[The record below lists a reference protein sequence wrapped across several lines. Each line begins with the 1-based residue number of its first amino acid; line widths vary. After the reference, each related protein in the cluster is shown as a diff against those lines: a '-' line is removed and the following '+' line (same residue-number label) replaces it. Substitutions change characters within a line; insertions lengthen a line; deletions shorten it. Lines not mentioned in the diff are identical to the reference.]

1 MPIYQGK
8 TASCLTP
15 NTVSKKPVAHLSSPN
30 VNLWITTNQAFRFCG
45 GLFSFFGTEVSSRAQ
60 KTHFVNFTLNR
71 RGGYYPPGTSLRG
84 GWGWVAERVAY
95 ALRRFLRRG
104 QGPLGAKVASLA
116 VRVAILPHL
125 RRTLFAVSPT
135 GRAHRLRP
143 ALRSNFRFAMPA
155 RRCDLSWENLCGAA
169 GAAVRSSA
177 PSCVSMASCET
188 HLARFCRET
197 PPDGGAPFAGAN
209 ARGRSPLSLAVTTV
223 SFRRKRWGN
232 IQKLKRFHPSTA
244 NAVPLP

>member
-30 VNLWITTNQAFRFCG
+30 VNLWITKNQAFRFCG

-71 RGGYYPPGTSLRG
+71 RGGYYPPVTSLRG

-116 VRVAILPHL
+116 VRVAILPRLH
-125 RRTLFAVSPT
+125 RTLFASSRQTPLFRCFALRNAGSRFVAAPLPQKSCDFRGPLLTT

-143 ALRSNFRFAMPA
+143 PYRRGSAA
-155 RRCDLSWENLCGAA
+155 RQSEIRIQSE
-169 GAAVRSSA
+169 
-177 PSCVSMASCET
+177 
-188 HLARFCRET
+188 
-197 PPDGGAPFAGAN
+197 
-209 ARGRSPLSLAVTTV
+209 SL
-223 SFRRKRWGN
+223 FRKRRAEAPPETAATPVKRKGVPPGN
-232 IQKLKRFHPSTA
+232 AF
-244 NAVPLP
+244 